1 MRIIGGTSR
10 GRRLS
15 GPRGAAIRPTADQV
29 KGALFNILADR
40 IVGARFLDLFA
51 GTGNIGLEALSRGA
65 TQATFVESNPIAC
78 RLLEANV
85 RRCGFERAAEVRP
98 VPVSR
103 FLKHTRGPAY
113 DIVFLDPPYETQDAQ
128 RVLPS
133 VVAANPQK
141 HPVLALDERVEL
153 VRLATKETP
162 RVEVEPFHGLLVD
175 FVRQRGAHAVI
186 RGLRAVSDFELELQM
201 ALMNRNLD
209 QSVETVFLMPSQE
222 YIYLTSTIIKEVA
235 RLGGDLAGLVHPEIA
250 RRLVE
255 RLRGCS
261 R

>member
-1 MRIIGGTSR
+1 MRIGVYPGTFDPITNGHVDLINR
-10 GRRLS
+10 GLRLFDKIYV
-15 GPRGAAIRPTADQV
+15 A
-29 KGALFNILADR
+29 
-40 IVGARFLDLFA
+40 
-51 GTGNIGLEALSRGA
+51 
-65 TQATFVESNPIAC
+65 
-78 RLLEANV
+78 
-85 RRCGFERAAEVRP
+85 
-98 VPVSR
+98 
-103 FLKHTRGPAY
+103 
-113 DIVFLDPPYETQDAQ
+113 
-128 RVLPS
+128 
-133 VVAANPQK
+133 VAANPQK

-186 RGLRAVSDFELELQM
+186 RGLRAVSDFEFELQM

-250 RRLVE
+250 RRL
-255 RLRGCS
+255 G
-261 R
+261 